1 MNRRLRLLVLFLLL
15 ALGLAACGKDDEATI
30 ATATPATP
38 VAPAV
43 APTLVVTDTAVPP
56 PTSTPLPPPTATA
69 LPAATETPTATPLAT
84 GQAGTTG
91 QGDATGQGPI
101 DPAAAGTAAAAAGMM
116 ASWQSLMNIAVLNQ
130 GLCTTLQGLAQS
142 GQQGGLGALAVGAGL
157 LGAGSLLQSMQQQLT
172 GLMSLAGLG
181 PLLGSLQADQAAMSD
196 IITRWSGGQLDAAGA
211 GAALQTVCGATNT
224 TLDQTQQSAQDAG
237 LSEEQVSG
245 MMGQSKQEAANSLG
259 GLRH

>member
-15 ALGLAACGKDDEATI
+15 ALGLAACGKDDEVTEAVV
-30 ATATPATP
+30 TP
-38 VAPAV
+38 VPAAAV
-43 APTLVVTDTAVPP
+43 PTLAATETPVPP
-56 PTSTPLPPPTATA
+56 PTNTPLPPPTATA
-69 LPAATETPTATPLAT
+69 LPPATETPTATALAT
-84 GQAGTTG
+84 GQADTTG
-91 QGDATGQGPI
+91 QGDATGQGQQ

-116 ASWQSLMNIAVLNQ
+116 ATWQSLMNIAALNQ

-157 LGAGSLLQSMQQQLT
+157 LGAGSMLQSMQQQLA
-172 GLMSLAGLG
+172 GLMGLAGLG
-181 PLLGSLQADQAAMSD
+181 PLLGSLQADQAAMSN
-196 IITRWSGGQLDAAGA
+196 IVTRWAGGQLDAAGA

-224 TLDQTQQSAQDAG
+224 TLDQTQQSAQDSG

-259 GLRH
+259 GLRP

>member
-15 ALGLAACGKDDEATI
+15 ALSLAACGKDDEGTEAVV
-30 ATATPATP
+30 TPDT
-38 VAPAV
+38 VTT
-43 APTLVVTDTAVPP
+43 APTLAPADTAVPL

-69 LPAATETPTATPLAT
+69 LPPATETPTATPVAT
-84 GQAGTTG
+84 GQVDTTG
-91 QGDATGQGPI
+91 QGDAAGQGQQ

-116 ASWQSLMNIAVLNQ
+116 ATWQGLMNIAVLNQ

-157 LGAGSLLQSMQQQLT
+157 LGAGSLLQSMQQQLA
-172 GLMSLAGLG
+172 GLMGLSGLG
-181 PLLGSLQADQAAMSD
+181 PLLGSLQADQTAMSD
-196 IITRWSGGQLDAAGA
+196 IITRWSGGQLDATGA

-224 TLDQTQQSAQDAG
+224 TLSQTQQSAQDSG

-245 MMGQSKQEAANSLG
+245 MMEQSKQEAAGSLG
-259 GLRH
+259 GLRR